1 MARAGAQ
8 MSVRALTIMPAW
20 RIITSSSVT
29 AHSTSIMSM
38 GGLAEG
44 RRRRR
49 VGGDRRRERE
59 GGRDWEGGEREHYDM
74 VQFRV

>member
-1 MARAGAQ
+1 MARAGAHI
-8 MSVRALTIMPAW
+8 SVRALIIMPAW

-44 RRRRR
+44 RRGWR
-49 VGGDRRRERE
+49 VGGDGRREGWKEGGRE
-59 GGRDWEGGEREHYDM
+59 GGRRERALCHCPI
-74 VQFRV
+74 